1 MRQRHQGAKRPA
13 FASGESDA
21 LSGPYLGPAFSIDEI
36 ADRLS
41 AAGAHFTSFDD
52 DTLLERTVDRL
63 DRGDAGGWFQDR
75 MEFGPRALGNRSIL
89 SDPRKPHFQKKL
101 NLKIK
106 FRESLRPSARL
117 CGQRTLP
124 IISRS
129 TSPVP
134 TC

>member
-1 MRQRHQGAKRPA
+1 LRQRHLGAKRPA
-13 FASGESDA
+13 LAPGESDT
-21 LSGPYLGPAFSIDEI
+21 LSGPYFGPAFSSDEI

-41 AAGAHFTSFDD
+41 AAEARFTSFDN

-63 DRGDAGGWFQDR
+63 DRGDAVGWFRGR
-75 MEFGPRALGNRSIL
+75 MEFGPCALGNRSVL
-89 SDPRKPHFQKKL
+89 GDLRKPDMQKKL

-106 FRESLRPSARL
+106 FRESFGPSARL
-117 CGQRTLP
+117 CGPRTRP
-124 IISRS
+124 IFSRS